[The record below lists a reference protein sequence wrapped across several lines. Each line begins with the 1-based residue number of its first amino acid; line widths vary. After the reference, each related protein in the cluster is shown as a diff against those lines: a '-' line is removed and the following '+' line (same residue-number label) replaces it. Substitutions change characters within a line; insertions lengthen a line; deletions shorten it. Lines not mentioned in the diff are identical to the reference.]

1 MKKIYYEI
9 YEDLRE
15 KIMPGVYPYQSYIP
29 SELQLVEEYECSH
42 NTVRKAISVLTLHG
56 FVQPIRGKGVVVIW
70 QPRQRTR
77 FELGGI
83 ETFREAAK
91 RCGLEANTRVRLF
104 EHVIA
109 TREIAIATGFMEGTE
124 LVHLERIRRFSGVDL
139 ILDKSYFLASCVK
152 GLTKEIAGQSIF
164 TYLKDVLAWRSPPQ
178 IAPSPWSMR
187 QQTTGRPSTSWTSTC
202 WPWLRTER
210 STATALC
217 SR

>member
-9 YEDLRE
+9 YGDLRE
-15 KIMPGVYPYQSYIP
+15 KTMPGVYPYQSYIP

-83 ETFREAAK
+83 ETFQEAAK

-109 TREIAIATGFMEGTE
+109 TREIAIATQDSWRGRSWFISSVSVVSVES
-124 LVHLERIRRFSGVDL
+124 ISFSTRAIFSPRAL
-139 ILDKSYFLASCVK
+139 RASRK
-152 GLTKEIAGQSIF
+152 RL
-164 TYLKDVLAWRSPPQ
+164 RSNL
-178 IAPSPWSMR
+178 S
-187 QQTTGRPSTSWTSTC
+187 
-202 WPWLRTER
+202 LRT
-210 STATALC
+210 
-217 SR
+217 SRTCLPGDHHLKSHHHHGVCDSRRPGGPRPLGLRHAGRG